1 MKRTGTMRF
10 LSLALALA
18 MALCFA
24 ACSGSKAPDPST
36 APAEPAP
43 GSEPMTAPRPEETGE
58 PQHGGSLKVTIN
70 GDPGSLDI
78 MLETSENTQIPASH
92 IFETIL
98 TADYAGNVHPGVCT
112 YEQSA
117 DGLVITLTLREG
129 LKFHNGD
136 PVTMEDIHATID
148 RWLGSV
154 SFAQNALGN
163 KLDNIQYTDTTA
175 VITLKESAPLALQAL
190 SAYDRGPYVMPKSIL
205 EAAGDDKITEAMGY
219 IGTGPY
225 KFVEWQA
232 DRHIK
237 LARYEDYIATG
248 VEASG
253 LAGSKMAYADEI
265 YVIPVKDKM
274 TRITGV
280 QTGSYD
286 VGIGVPS
293 NLYAQLSADPN
304 LIVSMADLGINPGLV
319 FNCLEGPTT
328 DVKLRQAILACLD
341 MESLLLAAEGDEN
354 FYYQSPCF
362 MPKAS
367 AFYNEAGLEKY
378 RQIDPAAAKALLE
391 ESSYNGETLV
401 YLTTK
406 DYDYFYKTALL
417 ASDMMRQIGINV
429 ELTVVDNAT
438 LNDMRS
444 DPKQYSMFS
453 CGLTPKSDP
462 TQIAFIASDK
472 WAGGYASEGK
482 TELVRK
488 LLSTPGKEE
497 RIAQWK
503 ELSELLYE
511 EVPVI
516 TFGERRNAIVTR
528 DNIHNIFD
536 GEKKFYWNTWI
547 G

>member
-1 MKRTGTMRF
+1 MKKSGTSR
-10 LSLALALA
+10 LLCLALALGL
-18 MALCFA
+18 ALCCA
-24 ACSGSKAPDPST
+24 ACGGSRPPASSTTTQPSGS
-36 APAEPAP
+36 
-43 GSEPMTAPRPEETGE
+43 SEPLPASRPEETGE
-58 PQHGGSLKVTIN
+58 PRYGGTLRVTIN

-78 MLETSENTQIPASH
+78 MMETSENSQIPASH
-92 IFETIL
+92 IFETLL
-98 TADYAGNVHPGVCT
+98 TADDAGNIHPGVCS
-112 YEQSA
+112 YEQSE
-117 DGLVITLTLREG
+117 DGLAITLTLREG
-129 LKFHNGD
+129 LNFHNGD
-136 PVTMEDIHATID
+136 PVTMEDVKATID
-148 RWLGSV
+148 RWLANI
-154 SFAQNALGN
+154 SFAKNALGN
-163 KLDNIQYTDTTA
+163 KLDGIEYTDTTA
-175 VITLKESAPLALQAL
+175 TITLKEAAPLALQAL
-190 SAYDRGPYVMPKSIL
+190 ASYDRGPYVMPKSIL
-205 EAAGDDKITEAMGY
+205 EAAGDSNITEAMGY

-225 KFVEWQA
+225 QFTEWQA

-237 LARYEDYIATG
+237 LTKYAGYKATG

-265 YVIPVKDKM
+265 LVIPVKDKM

-293 NLYAQLSADPN
+293 NMVGQLSGDPD
-304 LIVSMADLGINPGLV
+304 LTVSMADLGINPGMV

-367 AFYNEAGLEKY
+367 VFYNEAGLDKY
-378 RQIDPAAAKALLE
+378 QQYDTTAAKELLAQ
-391 ESSYNGETLV
+391 SSYNGETLI

-438 LNDMRS
+438 LNDMRA

-462 TQIAFIASDK
+462 TQIAFIASDN
-472 WAGGYASEGK
+472 WAGGYASAGK
-482 TELVRK
+482 AELVEK
-488 LLSTPGKEE
+488 LLSTPGQAD
-497 RIAQWK
+497 RVAQWQQ
-503 ELSELLYE
+503 LSQLLYE

-528 DNIHNIFD
+528 SNVHNIFD
-536 GEKKFYWNTWI
+536 GVKKYYWNTWI